1 MSHEYWLNKA
11 VELACRNVQQQ
22 GGPFAALIVRDNIL
36 IAQSGNR
43 VTQQLDPTAHAEVQA
58 IRMACQALGDFQLAD
73 CVLYSS
79 CEPCPMCLGAS
90 YWARLK
96 AIYYAA
102 DRGDAAR
109 GGFDDAYIYEELA
122 LPAEQ
127 RRIETRQIVLTTAF
141 QPFTT
146 WLSLNDKVLY

>member
-79 CEPCPMCLGAS
+79 CEPCPMCLAAI
-90 YWARLK
+90 YWARIDR
-96 AIYYAA
+96 IYYAN
-102 DRGDAAR
+102 DRHDAAR
-109 GGFDDAYIYEELA
+109 IGFDDELLYRELT
-122 LPAEQ
+122 LPPE
-127 RRIETRQIVLTTAF
+127 RRAKLVTAMPSEAARSIFDLWAAKADKIE
-141 QPFTT
+141 
-146 WLSLNDKVLY
+146 Y